1 MIVACPKCK
10 TRYKVDDAKIGD
22 QGMKLRC
29 AKCATIFK
37 VVKKPA
43 EGAPPPSVT
52 AAPPPPVPRM
62 PPPTPRAAPPPPPPP
77 KPRPYEGYQV
87 LVATEV
93 QNVRNQIDSIL
104 VDNGIVPLH
113 TSDGIEALEMIKRQH
128 PRAAILDVMLPKL
141 LGFEICE
148 LVKNDAELRGI
159 SIVLL
164 AAQLN
169 SHRFKRPPKTLYG
182 ADGYMEIKDIPV
194 LTMELLNDLLAG
206 RKPRRPMAESEI
218 FPHGVAASGA
228 TMAAPSPPPPHPP
241 PMPPPPPR
249 VAPPPPPRAA
259 AAPPPPPPP
268 MPPPPPPRVAAP
280 PPPPP
285 PRVAPSAPPR
295 PPLPPKPPPVAP
307 APPKPPEVEY
317 PPEEKADHEKAK
329 RLARIIASDI
339 QLYNQDAVAEGARN
353 GTFFELLV
361 KDITDARKLY
371 EQRVSEKIRAKTNY
385 LEESFQ
391 TLIQKKRKELGL
403 E

>member
-10 TRYKVDDAKIGD
+10 SRYKVDDAKIGD
-22 QGMKLRC
+22 QGLKLRC

-37 VVKKPA
+37 VVRKPA
-43 EGAPPPSVT
+43 EGAPPPRGVA

-62 PPPTPRAAPPPPPPP
+62 PPPTPRAAPLPPPPP
-77 KPRPYEGYQV
+77 KPRPFEGYQV

-93 QNVRNQIDSIL
+93 QHVRNQIDRIL

-113 TSDGIEALEMIKRQH
+113 TSDGIEALEIIKRQH

-182 ADGYMEIKDIPV
+182 ADGYMEIRDIPV
-194 LTMELLNDLLAG
+194 LTMELLSDLLAG

-228 TMAAPSPPPPHPP
+228 TIAAPAPPPPP
-241 PMPPPPPR
+241 PMPPPPPPR

-259 AAPPPPPPP
+259 APPPPSRVAPPPP
-268 MPPPPPPRVAAP
+268 
-280 PPPPP
+280 
-285 PRVAPSAPPR
+285 R
-295 PPLPPKPPPVAP
+295 PTMPPKPPPVAP

-371 EQRVSEKIRAKTNY
+371 EQRVPEKIRAKTNY